1 MGDNVCGSCNA
12 RRRIDVYLCE
22 TAIDRLG
29 EHMAKKDRTTDAAA
43 EKDREKWM
51 ARFQVRL
58 AMQPGVDRAVVL
70 QAVKEVTA
78 HCAETGEHPRAA
90 FGDPDAYAV
99 RTAERLVPA
108 DRAARARRQ
117 NALVDGVESVLEKAK
132 GITGL

>member
-1 MGDNVCGSCNA
+1 M
-12 RRRIDVYLCE
+12 
-22 TAIDRLG
+22 T
-29 EHMAKKDRTTDAAA
+29 KKDQRTDAAR

-78 HCAETGEHPRAA
+78 HCADTGEHPRTA

-99 RTAERLVPA
+99 QAAARLVPA
-108 DRAARARRQ
+108 DRTVRAGRR
-117 NALVDGVESVLEKAK
+117 NAVVEALESVQKRA
-132 GITGL
+132 GDVAGL

>member
-1 MGDNVCGSCNA
+1 MA
-12 RRRIDVYLCE
+12 R
-22 TAIDRLG
+22 
-29 EHMAKKDRTTDAAA
+29 KDRTMDAAA

-78 HCAETGEHPRAA
+78 HCAETGEHPRTH

-99 RTAERLVPA
+99 EAAARLVPA
-108 DRAARARRQ
+108 DRAARAKRH
-117 NALVDGVESVLEKAK
+117 NGVLKTVESVVKK
-132 GITGL
+132 IRDVPGL

>member
-1 MGDNVCGSCNA
+1 M
-12 RRRIDVYLCE
+12 
-22 TAIDRLG
+22 T
-29 EHMAKKDRTTDAAA
+29 KKDQRTDAAR

-78 HCAETGEHPRAA
+78 HCADTGEHPRAA

-99 RTAERLVPA
+99 QAAARLVPA
-108 DRAARARRQ
+108 DRAARARQR
-117 NALVDGVESVLEKAK
+117 NAVVDALDSVQKRA
-132 GITGL
+132 GDIAGL

>member
-1 MGDNVCGSCNA
+1 
-12 RRRIDVYLCE
+12 
-22 TAIDRLG
+22 
-29 EHMAKKDRTTDAAA
+29 MAKKDMTTDAAR

-78 HCAETGEHPRAA
+78 RCAETGEHPQAA

-99 RTAERLVPA
+99 QAAVRLVPA
-108 DRAARARRQ
+108 DRAARERRHNAVVDALGSVARR
-117 NALVDGVESVLEKAK
+117 AGDVA
-132 GITGL
+132 GL

>member
-1 MGDNVCGSCNA
+1 M
-12 RRRIDVYLCE
+12 
-22 TAIDRLG
+22 
-29 EHMAKKDRTTDAAA
+29 DAAA

-78 HCAETGEHPRAA
+78 HCAETGEHPRTH

-99 RTAERLVPA
+99 EAAARLVPA
-108 DRAARARRQ
+108 DRAARAKRH
-117 NALVDGVESVLEKAK
+117 NGVLKTVESVVKK
-132 GITGL
+132 IRDVPGL